1 MSAPDAVVVGP
12 RASGS
17 SMSFLPR
24 HVLMALNAGG
34 LSLCLAA
41 GVLFSATPL
50 GAEIKPIRIVVGA
63 SAAVVLVAAAFLAR
77 RERLRPWDLAVSIL
91 LASFLLR
98 LYYVLCT
105 PYDISTH
112 DLGTFLG
119 YEDPA
124 YSSGHLAY
132 IKYLY
137 VRHALPDF
145 DPRPLNAFYN
155 PPLFHIVGAA
165 WLTLM
170 DQFTSNARL
179 KLESLQFLT
188 LGFATVAINA
198 GCVML
203 AELGARDRPFVFG
216 CLAIAFLPIFIM
228 LGAALNNDMMALMLY
243 LLAALYTIRWQRV
256 PSYSNLLAI
265 SVLFGFGMLTKP
277 STALIAPAIAWIFL
291 WTAWHDRGSMGR
303 YLSQFALFLTV
314 AAPLSLA
321 WAVRNHLLYGI
332 PPAYVP
338 AQDASQYVGD
348 HSVFARLLPFQPIGL
363 QDVFVRLVPASE
375 FNIWGQLFKTALF
388 GEHTYVWAGRGFNV
402 ICYLL
407 LMLSIATAV
416 STKGMMLAACL
427 TGRFRIAFPER
438 IFVLTA
444 DGALLAAFLKF
455 CFDYPYVCTMDF
467 RYVVPTA
474 IFSIIG
480 MTVSASG
487 PLEGSGRDRARYVVA
502 GTHALLVITA
512 LLAAFLYVKFAGF
525 QWSQSMR
532 NGF

>member
-1 MSAPDAVVVGP
+1 MSAPDAVVAGP
-12 RASGS
+12 RGHWSCA
-17 SMSFLPR
+17 SFLSS
-24 HVLMALNAGG
+24 HVLLATNLVG

-41 GVLFSATPL
+41 GILFSGTFL
-50 GAEIKPIRIVVGA
+50 GSGIRPIRVAIGV
-63 SAAVVLVAAAFLAR
+63 SAMSVLVVASFLALR
-77 RERLRPWDLAVSIL
+77 RRLRPWSVVATIL

-112 DLGTFLG
+112 DLGAFLG

-124 YSSGHLAY
+124 YASGHLAY
-132 IKYLY
+132 VKYLY

-155 PPLFHIVGAA
+155 PPLFHIVGAV
-165 WLTLM
+165 WLTVM
-170 DQFTSNARL
+170 DQFSSNARL

-198 GCVML
+198 GCVTL
-203 AELGARDRPFVFG
+203 VELGVKDRPLIFA
-216 CLAIAFLPIFIM
+216 CLALAFLPIFIM
-228 LGAALNNDMMALMLY
+228 LGAALNNDVMALMLY

-256 PSYSNLLAI
+256 PSYSNLLVIA
-265 SVLFGFGMLTKP
+265 VFFGLGMLTKQ
-277 STALIAPAIAWIFL
+277 STALIAPAIAAIFL
-291 WTAWHDRGSMGR
+291 WTAWHDRRAMGR
-303 YLSQFALFLTV
+303 YLSQFVLFLAV
-314 AAPLSLA
+314 VVPLSLA

-332 PPAYVP
+332 SPTYVP
-338 AQDASQYVGD
+338 AQDVSQYVGD
-348 HSVFARLLPFQPIGL
+348 HTVFARLLPFHHVGL
-363 QDVFVRLVPASE
+363 QDVFVKLAPASD
-375 FNIWGQLFKTALF
+375 FNIWSQLFKTALF
-388 GEHTYVWAGRGFNV
+388 GEHTYVWAGHVFNV

-407 LMLSIATAV
+407 FMLSMAAAV

-427 TGRFRIAFPER
+427 TGRFRIALPDR

-444 DGALLAAFLKF
+444 DGILLAAFLKF

-480 MTVSASG
+480 MAVFASG
-487 PLEGSGRDRARYVVA
+487 PLESGGRKLGRYVVT

-512 LLAAFLYVKFAGF
+512 LLVAFLYVKFAGF

-532 NGF
+532 SGI